1 MCRGISHVLFWLLPD
16 TSDYDV
22 GSVPQGFFFNFNVQR
37 NCSRIF
43 INNDS
48 TIEGEESFIL
58 QLTLSPTDP
67 VGILNPEGVFIPPD
81 FGQVVI
87 NIRETCYNGEIRL
100 RGGYDVNQGRVEICY
115 NGVWGTVCDD
125 GGWTDGGRANA
136 EVVCRQLGLES
147 RGESVHDMG
156 LFFFFYRKG

>member
-1 MCRGISHVLFWLLPD
+1 MCKTDIIARFYFGLFHAD

-22 GSVPQGFFFNFNVQR
+22 DSVPQGFIFNFNVQR

-48 TIEGEESFIL
+48 TIEGEESFTL
-58 QLTLSPTDP
+58 QVT
-67 VGILNPEGVFIPPD
+67 LNPLDPIGINPENVFIPPD

-87 NIRETCYNGEIRL
+87 NIRETCYDGEIRL
-100 RGGYDVNQGRVEICY
+100 RGGFDVNQGRVEICF

-125 GGWTDGGRANA
+125 RGWTDGGRSNA
-136 EVVCRQLGLES
+136 GVVCRQLGLET
-147 RGESVHDMG
+147 RGEFV
-156 LFFFFYRKG
+156 